1 MGFSHVSPLPA
12 PLPSSAPLLYPTV
25 PSFSL
30 WTMVHYMGL
39 FLFFFPAKTRQVN
52 ALPAC
57 EISPIGRDHG
67 FHPAWPGNICPHPDS
82 QGTEKEEPTATC
94 RQFSSTS
101 TGGKALCVT
110 SSKEGPI
117 ADGLQRMHGNP
128 GPQDVA
134 VSTFDINQLW
144 DTVVAPILDRHRNQ
158 GWGLG

>member
-1 MGFSHVSPLPA
+1 MSPHFLPLSPLL
-12 PLPSSAPLLYPTV
+12 PLYCTPQCLLSASGPWSTIWG
-25 PSFSL
+25 F
-30 WTMVHYMGL
+30 
-39 FLFFFPAKTRQVN
+39 FCFFPAKTRQVN

-82 QGTEKEEPTATC
+82 QGTEKKEPTATC

-134 VSTFDINQLW
+134 VSTFGINQLW